1 MFVILKYYS
10 KILESEII
18 LFHNKR
24 QGFGNQFTSADLMR
38 IIYPRK
44 KKLIILFDQKKRHN
58 NYIYSLFNQD
68 CIVIKTLIEFKF
80 FNREIKLGEYD
91 ERNNLNSL
99 PDINF
104 YIYPQQYIL
113 YQFLKLLININCKI
127 LSINDLYNQSW
138 QKYKKKKQNNINI
151 PYQHR
156 MEVSYKYLRENN
168 INNYKVKFSKKNK
181 KKITKLIPKKL
192 FKNKN
197 KIAFYLRKRSKL
209 NDPKDSGNFNNYVPS
224 LKYLSKKNYLV
235 FLIGDIENI
244 LINNKIKNIY
254 TYRDFSISKKL
265 YDLLFASEC
274 KYFIGTG
281 GGGQWFGHYKKKY
294 LLIDD
299 FPYNNIYKEITLFK
313 KIYKKNKILSKKD
326 CMKKFIFKNE
336 TFFKKNKFLIK
347 PNSSNQVKKFISNTF

>member
-1 MFVILKYYS
+1 
-10 KILESEII
+10 
-18 LFHNKR
+18 
-24 QGFGNQFTSADLMR
+24 
-38 IIYPRK
+38 
-44 KKLIILFDQKKRHN
+44 LIILFDQKKRHN

-209 NDPKDSGNFNNYVPS
+209 NDPKD
-224 LKYLSKKNYLV
+224 
-235 FLIGDIENI
+235 
-244 LINNKIKNIY
+244 
-254 TYRDFSISKKL
+254 
-265 YDLLFASEC
+265 
-274 KYFIGTG
+274 
-281 GGGQWFGHYKKKY
+281 
-294 LLIDD
+294 
-299 FPYNNIYKEITLFK
+299 
-313 KIYKKNKILSKKD
+313 
-326 CMKKFIFKNE
+326 
-336 TFFKKNKFLIK
+336 
-347 PNSSNQVKKFISNTF
+347 